1 LAAVAVVVTTHWK
14 QVLGFSNTANLQR
27 DKSDL
32 DNV

>member
-1 LAAVAVVVTTHWK
+1 VTTHWK
-14 QVLGFSNTANLQR
+14 QALGFSNTANLQR

>member
-1 LAAVAVVVTTHWK
+1 VTTHWK
-14 QVLGFSNTANLQR
+14 QVLGFSDTAKLQR